1 MAEYK
6 KPNTMKMADS
16 FRVMKWLEK
25 AWPVI
30 TKERWTLQHA
40 AEVCNKDLEITVTWV
55 NIRNRAQDLGKKWP
69 RGSGFGS
76 GSGKR
81 KDRTAFLAK
90 QILIIADWIG
100 NEFGAETEIPIDR
113 ESLQSIV
120 NHGVSR
126 SKTLSEGENNGQV

>member
-30 TKERWTLQHA
+30 TKEQWTHDKT
-40 AEVCNKDLEITVTWV
+40 AEECSRDLEITVSPV
-55 NIRNRAQDLGKKWP
+55 NIRNRTYDLGKKWP
-69 RGSGFGS
+69 RGGKFGDK
-76 GSGKR
+76 KR
-81 KDRTAFLAK
+81 QDRNAFLAK